1 MPKHSPQ
8 QQIRKKAG
16 RKKWIRPAAV
26 VLILLLIAA
35 IVLRACMPQRTAMTM
50 TADSYQY
57 DTVAKRDISVSLT
70 GTGTLQPADSYEVTV
85 LVTGEIL
92 EAPFEEGDV
101 LEEGALLY
109 NIDTSDAENTIER
122 AELSLEKAQMSYN
135 NVLEKV
141 DNLNVKATAA
151 GTVVSLDIEVGD
163 EVQAG
168 QSVGIL
174 RDSSVMTLKLPF
186 NASEAETIN
195 IGDSASVSV
204 EGSYETLSGIVTK
217 VGAVDEVMTGGTI
230 VRYVTIEVDN
240 PGAVTPEMAATAMVG
255 DIACNSAGSFS
266 YKAETQISALVSG
279 EVTSIQALEGSRV
292 EEDGVIFTLSSTD
305 VQNSLK
311 ESELSLRDSELS
323 LENQQEALEDYC
335 ITSPISGTVITK
347 NYKAGDNLTSSG
359 SARSLC
365 IIYDL
370 SYLTMTLSVDELDI
384 SQVEVGQ

>member
-1 MPKHSPQ
+1 
-8 QQIRKKAG
+8 
-16 RKKWIRPAAV
+16 
-26 VLILLLIAA
+26 
-35 IVLRACMPQRTAMTM
+35 MTPL
-50 TADSYQY
+50 QNG
-57 DTVAKRDISVSLT
+57 IFSVSLI
-70 GTGTLQPADSYEVTV
+70 GTGTLQPADSYEVAA

-163 EVQAG
+163 EVWAG

-186 NASEAETIN
+186 NVAEAETIN

-204 EGSYETLSGIVTK
+204 EGSYETLSGIVAQ

-230 VRYVTIEVDN
+230 VRYVSIEVDN
-240 PGAVTPEMAATAMVG
+240 PGAITPEMTATAMAG
-255 DIACNSAGSFS
+255 DIACSSADSFS

-279 EVTSIQALEGSRV
+279 EVTSIQAPEGSRV

-311 ESELSLRDSELS
+311 ESELSLRDSEFS
-323 LENQQEALEDYC
+323 LENQQEALEDYY

-347 NYKAGDNLTSSG
+347 NYRAGDNLTSSG

-365 IIYDL
+365 TTYDL

-384 SQVEVGQ
+384 STSWTSVRSK